1 MKNLTTNIKDN
12 AVRNIILAKKKKKGA
27 PSLTFVIKLF
37 TIIVKVFPTAIDN
50 MKKPIISDFI
60 LLGACVYENSKHVNM
75 WRSFCEKKCTKFIN
89 FFPYFFEEKKRTSY
103 LEVYKKYYF
112 WNDVHFNAEGNRVI
126 AEKLLKEF

>member
-1 MKNLTTNIKDN
+1 MSNVWSNLK
-12 AVRNIILAKKKKKGA
+12 ILYGG
-27 PSLTFVIKLF
+27 SVN
-37 TIIVKVFPTAIDN
+37 D
-50 MKKPIISDFI
+50 
-60 LLGACVYENSKHVNM
+60 ENSKHVNM

-126 AEKLLKEF
+126 AKKLLKEF